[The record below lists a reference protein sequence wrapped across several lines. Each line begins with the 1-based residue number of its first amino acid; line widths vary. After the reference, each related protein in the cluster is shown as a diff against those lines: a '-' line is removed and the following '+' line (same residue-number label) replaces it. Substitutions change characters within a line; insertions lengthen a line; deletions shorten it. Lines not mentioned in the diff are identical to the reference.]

1 MCFSKNMS
9 KSSNQSIFTH
19 RITQTCYWLHYL
31 LCIIKI
37 FWEVLSPHA
46 LQALPTSYTRLVYY
60 YEYTRVQHGATD
72 TNNMEQIGPNGDLAP
87 QGHCPPRTVCRG
99 SMCTEALSWEGGAT
113 NSQILNSR
121 SIHLKKGLELFPVRW
136 TEQIHMDVSRKMSVK
151 TNLRDTDPPIPARN

>member
-46 LQALPTSYTRLVYY
+46 LQALPTSYTWLVYY

-72 TNNMEQIGPNGDLAP
+72 TNDMEQIGPNGDLAP

-99 SMCTEALSWEGGAT
+99 SMCTEALSQEGAGGAT
-113 NSQILNSR
+113 NSQILNS
-121 SIHLKKGLELFPVRW
+121 KKYPSQKRFR
-136 TEQIHMDVSRKMSVK
+136 T
-151 TNLRDTDPPIPARN
+151 IPSQMN